1 VNVAQLQAWAAQ
13 NKVALLGVGAAGAVL
28 LGLRTRSRASGGAK
42 QPAGTLPAA
51 AVVPANGLQA
61 TGSTYDSSAYD
72 VYNALQSELGPF
84 LQAQANQTGTS
95 SGVTSVPPIASTLF
109 RPSGTGQYAQYGNGT
124 VAEIESDGS
133 QLGLTY
139 GQWNDLIG
147 TGAKV
152 TQVLPVGAP
161 AGNTA
166 YYETS
171 GNLANVKKP
180 AA

>member
-1 VNVAQLQAWAAQ
+1 
-13 NKVALLGVGAAGAVL
+13 VL
-28 LGLRTRSRASGGAK
+28 LGLRTRQQDRRRPGHRSSPPGRSPRPRSSRPTACR
-42 QPAGTLPAA
+42 
-51 AVVPANGLQA
+51 A

-72 VYNALQSELGPF
+72 VY
-84 LQAQANQTGTS
+84 
-95 SGVTSVPPIASTLF
+95 SVPPVASTLF
-109 RPSGTGQYAQYGNGT
+109 RPTGTGQYAQYGNGT

-161 AGNTA
+161 AGRTPPTTRPGRQPGRQRQEA
-166 YYETS
+166 C
-171 GNLANVKKP
+171 G
-180 AA
+180 